1 MFSIK
6 EWLSGRIQSSAVRSA
21 FYSGCWALLVAA
33 IAAFLA
39 AREVA
44 DYELKLFDQDL
55 EHQLE
60 VYIAGLRRLEGRWF
74 QQSEIRMPK
83 LDHPVTSYYAVF
95 EGSKLVF
102 GNQAPPAIVATKLI
116 SESVFVDGIPYRVWT
131 GRAVASGNEYDAKIW
146 ADLRPINEGVT
157 RAAWVLA
164 LAALIAGLLAA
175 AGVGILTRRQLRPF
189 DDIQRQIRRNR
200 NSLKI
205 QSLEVPANAPEAARL
220 ARAYNEVL
228 VKLSDSAQD
237 LDRFAARCAH
247 ELRTP
252 LTVLR
257 LSLENNLTSGVHT
270 DDAQFVEQQLET
282 VDRLTLLVN
291 RLLSLA
297 RGAGLGD
304 MMSVELR
311 NPVAAA
317 LHEIQ
322 PLLEEHGW
330 QVEVDIAPALLV
342 MSNAGALQQVLLDLL
357 DNCIRHNADAGLV
370 SLTARQSNGKTQLS
384 IVNSRSVAQARANY
398 KGFGLG
404 KPIIQRLVRE
414 MGGVVTWANDD
425 HGTSVQ
431 LTLLSA
437 EPNKTNH

>member
-1 MFSIK
+1 MFSFK
-6 EWLSGRIQSSAVRSA
+6 KWFSGRLQSSAVRSA

-60 VYIAGLRRLEGRWF
+60 VYIAGLRRLDGRWY

-83 LDHPVTSYYAVF
+83 LDHPVSSRYAVL
-95 EGSKLVF
+95 ESGQLVF
-102 GNQAPPAIVATKLI
+102 GDQAPTVVIATKQKN
-116 SESVFVDGIPYRVWT
+116 ESVTVDGVSYRVWT
-131 GRAVASGNEYDAKIW
+131 GRAVASGDQYDAKIW
-146 ADLRPINEGVT
+146 ADLRPLSAGVT
-157 RAAWVLA
+157 RASWVLA
-164 LAALIAGLLAA
+164 LAALIAGLFAA
-175 AGVGILTRRQLRPF
+175 AGVGFLIRSQLRPF
-189 DDIQRQIRRNR
+189 DQIQRQIRRNR

-205 QSLEVPANAPEAARL
+205 QSLDVPTNAPEAARL

-228 VKLSDSAQD
+228 VKLSDSAHD

-252 LTVLR
+252 LTILR
-257 LSLENNLTSGVHT
+257 LSLENNLTSGIT
-270 DDAQFVEQQLET
+270 SYDPQFIEQQLET

-297 RGAGLGD
+297 RGAGVGEVLPIALRHP
-304 MMSVELR
+304 VE
-311 NPVAAA
+311 AA
-317 LHEIQ
+317 LNEIQ

-330 QVEVDIAPALLV
+330 QVELDIAEPLTV
-342 MSNAGALQQVLLDLL
+342 MANTGALQQVLVDLL
-357 DNCIRHNADAGLV
+357 DNCIRHNGDAGLV
-370 SLTARQSNGKTQLS
+370 SLAARQGKGKTLLT
-384 IVNSRSVAQARANY
+384 IVNTGSVAQARANY

-414 MGGVVTWANDD
+414 MGGAVSWTTEDK
-425 HGTSVQ
+425 GTSVQ
-431 LTLLSA
+431 LTLLSVQQSKS
-437 EPNKTNH
+437 N